1 MTVWGKKNWI
11 KVSLSMVVT
20 VSLISGSLFIGNPLE
35 GQANSNDERIRQKEA
50 EIAELERQ
58 HAQTRAEINEIRNK
72 VNELI
77 AEERTLNDDIVK
89 LDLEIATT
97 KSNIELQET
106 EIAITEV
113 KAYEA
118 ALELQAAEEQV
129 AKREDLLK
137 TRVRAM
143 YESGGTVDYLEVLMG
158 SSNFGEFLERLDFL
172 SLLVQQ
178 DQKIVEDFIHAKELV
193 EEKKE
198 EIEQYLVLLEEQLNS
213 LNALKA
219 DFEKQQ
225 KDKQVAIAAIQVT
238 QEELAR
244 EEAEAFAAATAL
256 ANQKAVAQKELE
268 DLRWDGIFAWP
279 VPNSKRITSHFGL
292 RKDPFTGQTRGHNG
306 MDIGA
311 PQGTTIVAAASG
323 VVLVAEY
330 LNGYGNTV
338 IVEHGDGIRTLYGH
352 IRNGGIVVSVGDRVD
367 REQKIAEVGS
377 TGRSTGPH
385 LHFEVH
391 KNGVQT
397 DPVDYLK

>member
-1 MTVWGKKNWI
+1 MWGKKNWI